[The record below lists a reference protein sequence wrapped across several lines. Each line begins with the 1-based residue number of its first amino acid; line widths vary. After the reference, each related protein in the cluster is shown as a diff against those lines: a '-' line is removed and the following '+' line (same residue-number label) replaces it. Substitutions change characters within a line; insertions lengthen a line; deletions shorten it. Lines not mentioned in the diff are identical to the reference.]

1 MRFSLLTILC
11 CAVPVFVTGVQV
23 LNDEGDSQ
31 ERPPVALSVTST
43 GTMIRRQDSHAY
55 ARVGVAQGA
64 MIGLNGDSRLD
75 PSPGGGTGTVFSDC
89 AAAEPVGDTDEE
101 DMTAEG
107 GEACALAYAIDG
119 DWCEQTCAKSGDPLP
134 AASGLLPGNCPDKQY
149 KFAKGMVK
157 TKFFGKTEGALE
169 QSGSSID
176 SVVSKCCDIHHVV
189 KHKKNADEEEHL
201 CESFCVSKLENHYAE
216 TRTGV
221 VKGSC
226 ADSGFP
232 KFLGHGKLNFYV
244 EAVSNDE

>member
-23 LNDEGDSQ
+23 LHDEGDSQ
-31 ERPPVALSVTST
+31 ERPPIALSVTSA
-43 GTMIRRQDSHAY
+43 GTMIRRHDSHAS

-64 MIGLNGDSRLD
+64 KIGLSGDSGLD
-75 PSPGGGTGTVFSDC
+75 SNYGGAPVFSDC
-89 AAAEPVGDTDEE
+89 DAAEPSGDSDEE
-101 DMTAEG
+101 SINPTG
-107 GEACALAYAIDG
+107 GDPCTESYTIDG
-119 DWCEQTCAKSGDPLP
+119 DWCEQTCAKSSDPLP

-149 KFAKGMVK
+149 KFAKGTVK
-157 TKFFGKTEGALE
+157 TKFFGKTEGVLPE
-169 QSGSSID
+169 SGSSID
-176 SVVSKCCDIHHVV
+176 SFVSTCCLIHHVI
-189 KHKKNADEEEHL
+189 KHKKNAEDEEKL
-201 CESFCVSKLENHYAE
+201 CESFCVSKLETHYAE

-244 EAVSNDE
+244 EALSNDE